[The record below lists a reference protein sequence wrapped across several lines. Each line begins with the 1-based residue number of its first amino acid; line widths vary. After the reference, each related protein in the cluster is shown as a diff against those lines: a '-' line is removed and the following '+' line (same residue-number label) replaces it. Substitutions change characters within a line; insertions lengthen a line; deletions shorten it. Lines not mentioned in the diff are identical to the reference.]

1 MWFRGLAIFGL
12 AAGCGLGQTD
22 LGKLLKGVEARYNR
36 ARTMQLAF
44 EQTQSGMGQ
53 IARTE
58 SGTLLIAKPGRM
70 RWDYSKP
77 AGKFFLTDGKL
88 AYYYSPNSRQVM
100 RSKIKDS
107 EDLRAPLAFLI
118 GQLDF
123 QRDFKEFRT
132 TPEGANTYIIGT
144 PKSPRAPYTQV
155 DFLVTPDYR
164 IELLKV
170 TGQDGSVTRYRLSQE
185 KANPVLGASTFAFVK
200 PEGAELVDEDPE

>member
-1 MWFRGLAIFGL
+1 MWLRGLLIFL
-12 AAGCGLGQTD
+12 LVAGLGVAQSN
-22 LGKLLKGVEARYNR
+22 LGKLLKGVEDRYNR
-36 ARTMQLAF
+36 ARTMELAF

-53 IARTE
+53 ISRTE

-77 AGKFFLTDGKL
+77 AGKFFLTDGKF

-100 RSKIKDS
+100 RSRIKES

-123 QRDFKEFRT
+123 ERDFKEFRT

-155 DFLVTPDYR
+155 DFLVTPDFR

-170 TGQDGSVTRYRLSQE
+170 AGQDGSVTRYRLSGE
-185 KANPVLGASTFAFVK
+185 KPNVTLPAGAFLFTK
-200 PEGAELVDEDPE
+200 PEGADLIDEDQ